1 MLGII
6 IGVAAV
12 VTMVAIGD
20 GARERV
26 ASQIRSLGANLIG
39 INQGSLTIG
48 AVRLGAGAA
57 QRLSE
62 ADAHD
67 IEAEVPGTLALLG
80 GAVGAFVGIGGA
92 LAIAKLAGWPV
103 RVDLSTVLL
112 AVAFAGG
119 VGVFFGFYPA
129 RRAAQLDP
137 IEALRSE

>member
-1 MLGII
+1 MGFSWVEQS
-6 IGVAAV
+6 VAAV

-57 QRLSE
+57 QRRSE

-67 IEAEVPGTLALLG
+67 IEAEVPGI
-80 GAVGAFVGIGGA
+80 V
-92 LAIAKLAGWPV
+92 
-103 RVDLSTVLL
+103 
-112 AVAFAGG
+112 AVAPWCSPGRSSLSG
-119 VGVFFGFYPA
+119 
-129 RRAAQLDP
+129 RR
-137 IEALRSE
+137 IGR